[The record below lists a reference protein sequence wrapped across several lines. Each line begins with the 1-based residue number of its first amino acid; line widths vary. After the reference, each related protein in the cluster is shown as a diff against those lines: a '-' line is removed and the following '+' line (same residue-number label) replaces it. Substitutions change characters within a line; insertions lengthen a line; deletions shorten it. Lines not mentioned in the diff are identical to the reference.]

1 MNEKHLATDLRKQ
14 QCEPKQW
21 KKWGTVFLFLAA
33 FLYLLIKL
41 FVLGSMNTMSGD
53 AADIW
58 QTIQSF
64 YTEDIYPSYVLY
76 KGFASVYPYVWL
88 HQLALVFGINEFFFV
103 MVYHGL
109 LFAYITVIG
118 VPALVKELTEY
129 EAWVWQKAALIIVLY
144 WYWNRYGALSQLMVD
159 LPSCAFFLLSMQCS
173 AAISRSSGYKQ
184 YGLVIAAGL
193 LCGLCANISG
203 QYSVAALCVMIFA
216 SIQLWDIQTYSV
228 RKKNLTRF
236 LVLFVIL
243 CGSMGSVKLLNQQF
257 HASIIQPFLDK
268 GCYIAPA
275 ESWMQRG
282 LIYFQDIGRLFY
294 GYNLYDDRGHQ
305 IIMSLYGIEEGT
317 RLLELAAMGGY
328 GWTIPDYFRAF
339 FKHPI
344 DFFVIYLNRLAVMFS
359 DDCGNSSL
367 RSLLPGYTM
376 IYLTILTAVKRLG
389 CLRDIFHAKTM
400 LVLAC
405 FASVLPSL
413 VLTVEMRYTLSLQ
426 ALLFGVALAGP
437 IVPQIAS
444 YVSGGVQ
451 RMLRGEKSAR
461 LLDSGIPWA
470 FLGWVVFCAVCLA
483 YFGAICSASNMGT
496 DLLFHW

>member
-1 MNEKHLATDLRKQ
+1 MNETHLTTELGKW

-64 YTEDIYPSYVLY
+64 YAEDIYPSYVLY

-88 HQLALVFGINEFFFV
+88 YQLALIFGINEFFFV

-109 LFAYITVIG
+109 LFAYIAVIG
-118 VPALVKELTEY
+118 IPALVKELTEY

-159 LPSCAFFLLSMQCS
+159 LPSCAFFLLSMQCA
-173 AAISRSSGYKQ
+173 AAILKSSGYKR
-184 YGLVIAAGL
+184 YGLAIAAGL

-203 QYSVAALCVMIFA
+203 QYSVAALFVIIYA
-216 SIQLWDIQTYSV
+216 SIQLWNIQASSV
-228 RKKNLTRF
+228 RKKNLSSF
-236 LVLFVIL
+236 LILFVIL
-243 CGSMGSVKLLNQQF
+243 CGSMASIKLLNQLF
-257 HASIIQPFLDK
+257 YMSVIKPLLDT
-268 GCYIAPA
+268 GNSIAPA
-275 ESWMQRG
+275 KFWLQRG
-282 LIYFQDIGRLFY
+282 LIFFQDIGRLFY
-294 GYNLYDDRGHQ
+294 GYKLHDDRGHQ
-305 IIMSLYGIEEGT
+305 IIMSLYGAEEGT
-317 RLLELAAMGGY
+317 RLLQLAGEGRY

-339 FKHPI
+339 FQHPI
-344 DFFVIYLNRLAVMFS
+344 DFLVIYLNRLIVMFS

-389 CLRDIFHAKTM
+389 RLRDIFHAKTM

-444 YVSGGVQ
+444 YVSGGIR
-451 RMLRGEKSAR
+451 RMLRGEKNGQ
-461 LLDSGIPWA
+461 LLDREIPWA

>member
-14 QCEPKQW
+14 QCEPKRL

-41 FVLGSMNTMSGD
+41 FVLGNMTMSTD

-58 QTIQSF
+58 QTIRSF
-64 YTEDIYPSYVLY
+64 YTEDVYPSYVLY

-88 HQLALVFGINEFFFV
+88 YQMALFFGTNEFFFV

-118 VPALVKELTEY
+118 VPALVKELTGY
-129 EAWVWQKAALIIVLY
+129 EAWVWQKAALIIVFY
-144 WYWNRYGALSQLMVD
+144 WYWNRFYALSQLLVD
-159 LPSCAFFLLSMQCS
+159 LPSCAFFLLAVQCGV
-173 AAISRSSGYKQ
+173 AISHSPGYKR
-184 YGLVIAAGL
+184 YGLVVATGL

-203 QYSVAALCVMIFA
+203 QYSAAALCVMIYA
-216 SIQLWDIQTYSV
+216 SIQLWNIQKSSIWG
-228 RKKNLTRF
+228 KNLRRF
-236 LVLFVIL
+236 LILFVIL
-243 CGSMGSVKLLNQQF
+243 CGSMASVKLLNQQF
-257 HASIIQPFLDK
+257 YASVIQPLLDA
-268 GCYIAPA
+268 GYYIAPA
-275 ESWMQRG
+275 EFWLRRG
-282 LIYFQDIGRLFY
+282 LIYMLDIGRLFY
-294 GYNLYDDRGHQ
+294 GPQLYDARGHE
-305 IIMSLYGIEEGT
+305 IIMSLYGVEEGT
-317 RLLELAAMGGY
+317 RLLQLAEAGGY
-328 GWTIPDYFRAF
+328 GWTIPEYFRAF
-339 FKHPI
+339 FQHPI
-344 DFFVIYLNRLAVMFS
+344 DFLVIYLNRFIVMFS
-359 DDCGNSSL
+359 DDGGNSSL

-437 IVPQIAS
+437 IVPQIIGS
-444 YVSGGVQ
+444 VSGGIQ
-451 RMLRGEKSAR
+451 RMLRGEKSGQ
-461 LLDSGIPWA
+461 LLDREIPWA
-470 FLGWVVFCAVCLA
+470 FLGWIVFCAVCLA